1 MKSCYNRNNDLLE
14 WEKKMYEYLDGLIT
28 EISPNYI
35 VIEIQGIGY
44 RILVA
49 NPYAFSLDS
58 KMTVYVEQIIR
69 ENEHTL
75 YGFLNKQEKN
85 LFQKL
90 LNVSGIGPKS
100 ALAILANNDH
110 TGLINAIQQSDVG
123 FLTKFPG
130 IGKKTAQQIVLDL
143 QNKLSDLALA
153 SDEVAPVV
161 SAVSP
166 NSQLADALLALEA
179 LGYAKKDITRVEKA
193 LRKLDEQTTAKYVSA
208 GLKLLQ

>member
-1 MKSCYNRNNDLLE
+1 
-14 WEKKMYEYLDGLIT
+14 MYEYLDGLIT

-153 SDEVAPVV
+153 SDEVAPIV

>member
-1 MKSCYNRNNDLLE
+1 
-14 WEKKMYEYLDGLIT
+14 
-28 EISPNYI
+28 
-35 VIEIQGIGY
+35 
-44 RILVA
+44 
-49 NPYAFSLDS
+49 
-58 KMTVYVEQIIR
+58 MTVYVEQIIR

>member
-1 MKSCYNRNNDLLE
+1 
-14 WEKKMYEYLDGLIT
+14 MYEYLNGLIT
-28 EISPNYI
+28 DISPNYI
-35 VIEIQGIGY
+35 VVEIQGIGY
-44 RILVA
+44 RVLVA

-58 KMTVYVEQIIR
+58 MTTVYVEQIIR
-69 ENEHTL
+69 ENEQTL

-110 TGLINAIQQSDVG
+110 TGLINAIQQNDVG

-143 QNKLSDLALA
+143 QNKLSDIAISSEA
-153 SDEVAPVV
+153 VANDAQVD
-161 SAVSP
+161 
-166 NSQLADALLALEA
+166 NQTNELTDALLALEA

-193 LRKLDEQTTAKYVSA
+193 MRKIDGKTTAEYVSA

>member
-1 MKSCYNRNNDLLE
+1 
-14 WEKKMYEYLDGLIT
+14 MYEYLNGLIT
-28 EISPNYI
+28 DISPNYI
-35 VIEIQGIGY
+35 VVEIQGIGY
-44 RILVA
+44 RVLVA
-49 NPYAFSLDS
+49 NPYAFSLDN
-58 KMTVYVEQIIR
+58 KTTVYVEQIIR
-69 ENEHTL
+69 ENEQTL

-110 TGLINAIQQSDVG
+110 SGLINAIQQNDVG

-143 QNKLSDLALA
+143 QNKLSDIAIS
-153 SDEVAPVV
+153 SDVI
-161 SAVSP
+161 AVDTQVD
-166 NSQLADALLALEA
+166 NQNDELADALLALEA

-193 LRKLDEQTTAKYVSA
+193 MRKLDEQTTAEYVSA

>member
-1 MKSCYNRNNDLLE
+1 
-14 WEKKMYEYLDGLIT
+14 MYEYLKGLIT

-35 VIEIQGIGY
+35 VIDIQGIGY

-143 QNKLSDLALA
+143 QNKLSDLVLA
-153 SDEVAPVV
+153 NDEMAPVV
-161 SAVSP
+161 PAVSS

-179 LGYAKKDITRVEKA
+179 LGYAKKDINRVEKA

>member
-1 MKSCYNRNNDLLE
+1 
-14 WEKKMYEYLDGLIT
+14 MYEYLDGLIT

-153 SDEVAPVV
+153 SDEVAPIVPE
-161 SAVSP
+161 VSP

>member
-1 MKSCYNRNNDLLE
+1 
-14 WEKKMYEYLDGLIT
+14 MYEYLDGLIT

-153 SDEVAPVV
+153 SDEVAPIVP
-161 SAVSP
+161 AVSP

>member
-1 MKSCYNRNNDLLE
+1 
-14 WEKKMYEYLDGLIT
+14 MYEYLDGLIT

-35 VIEIQGIGY
+35 VIEIQGVGY

-58 KMTVYVEQIIR
+58 KMTVYVEQIVR

-153 SDEVAPVV
+153 SDEVAPIVP
-161 SAVSP
+161 AVSP

>member
-1 MKSCYNRNNDLLE
+1 
-14 WEKKMYEYLDGLIT
+14 MYEYLDGLIT

-179 LGYAKKDITRVEKA
+179 LGYAKKDITRVKKA

>member
-1 MKSCYNRNNDLLE
+1 
-14 WEKKMYEYLDGLIT
+14 MYEYLKGLIT

-35 VIEIQGIGY
+35 VIDIQGIGY

-58 KMTVYVEQIIR
+58 TMTVYVEQIIR

-143 QNKLSDLALA
+143 QNKLSDLVLA
-153 SDEVAPVV
+153 NDEMAPVV
-161 SAVSP
+161 PAVSS
-166 NSQLADALLALEA
+166 NNQLADALLALEA
-179 LGYAKKDITRVEKA
+179 LGYAKKDINRVEKA

>member
-1 MKSCYNRNNDLLE
+1 
-14 WEKKMYEYLDGLIT
+14 MYEYLNGLIT
-28 EISPNYI
+28 DISPNYI
-35 VIEIQGIGY
+35 VVEIQGIGY
-44 RILVA
+44 RVLVA

-58 KMTVYVEQIIR
+58 KTTVYVEQIIR
-69 ENEHTL
+69 ENEQTL

-110 TGLINAIQQSDVG
+110 SGLINAIQQNDVG

-143 QNKLSDLALA
+143 QNKLSDIAIS
-153 SDEVAPVV
+153 SDVVAVDTQV
-161 SAVSP
+161 D
-166 NSQLADALLALEA
+166 NQNDELTDALLALEA

-193 LRKLDEQTTAKYVSA
+193 MRKLDEQTTAEYVSA

>member
-1 MKSCYNRNNDLLE
+1 
-14 WEKKMYEYLDGLIT
+14 MYEYLDGLIT

-35 VIEIQGIGY
+35 VIEIQGVGY

-153 SDEVAPVV
+153 SDEVAPIVP
-161 SAVSP
+161 AVSP